1 MLWEM
6 YSNHGKPLNISG
18 QWNLVNEACI
28 QMGEEKYLVE
38 VNRKKPFYKEN
49 FETSTFGYN

>member
-1 MLWEM
+1 M

-38 VNRKKPFYKEN
+38 VNRKKPFYEEN